1 MTEQEARNLLYDL
14 WENGEIPN
22 NFDENH
28 SDYEKAVKFTMKH
41 GDLDFEKF
49 YENISIIKFGI
60 WQVETDALVGK
71 GHDLTS
77 PNGFEEYSQN
87 CEALKLAQDNL
98 WTLAEDL
105 VDNLAINES
114 ALQDESTGILVAD
127 NCIRR
132 AYNICAFMLL
142 KRYDLLIK
150 RAADSEPGSPNETFF
165 KRSALGILKLTYGF
179 T

>member
-1 MTEQEARNLLYDL
+1 MVIMALDEDVEENVEPLKRACHEAYLVLVVCIGALD
-14 WENGEIPN
+14 EICS
-22 NFDENH
+22 EM
-28 SDYEKAVKFTMKH
+28 V
-41 GDLDFEKF
+41 L
-49 YENISIIKFGI
+49 
-60 WQVETDALVGK
+60 
-71 GHDLTS
+71 DLTL
-77 PNGFEEYSQN
+77 PNGFEEYSKN
-87 CEALKLAQDNL
+87 CEALRLAQDNL

-105 VDNLAINES
+105 VDNLAINGS
-114 ALQDESTGILVAD
+114 ALQEESTGILVAD

-132 AYNICAFMLL
+132 AYNTCASMLL